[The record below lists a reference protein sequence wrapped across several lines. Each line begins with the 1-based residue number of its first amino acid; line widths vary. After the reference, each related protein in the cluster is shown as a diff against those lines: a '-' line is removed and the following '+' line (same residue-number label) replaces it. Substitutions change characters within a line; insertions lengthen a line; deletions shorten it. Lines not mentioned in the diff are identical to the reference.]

1 MEMHFNE
8 LEDNR
13 LFIGTD
19 LNGTLY
25 YIEMPDIFLSYKKNI
40 SDSINSVFYN
50 HFSDVVHPSFI
61 QNMKSRDVLHLFIQK
76 HTSSFFELT
85 TTEEQLEL
93 LIKEEFIKQFEI
105 EEDNIETKSML
116 EKCNKSVFLQ
126 TYLSRFYKTR
136 LLEYKE
142 RLDQVEL

>member
-25 YIEMPDIFLSYKKNI
+25 YIEMPDIFLLYKKNI

-61 QNMKSRDVLHLFIQK
+61 KKI
-76 HTSSFFELT
+76 
-85 TTEEQLEL
+85 
-93 LIKEEFIKQFEI
+93 
-105 EEDNIETKSML
+105 
-116 EKCNKSVFLQ
+116 
-126 TYLSRFYKTR
+126 
-136 LLEYKE
+136 
-142 RLDQVEL
+142 VEHPILNRR

>member
-1 MEMHFNE
+1 
-8 LEDNR
+8 
-13 LFIGTD
+13 
-19 LNGTLY
+19 
-25 YIEMPDIFLSYKKNI
+25 
-40 SDSINSVFYN
+40 
-50 HFSDVVHPSFI
+50 
-61 QNMKSRDVLHLFIQK
+61 MKSRDVLHLFIQK
-76 HTSSFFELT
+76 HTSSFFELI

>member
-1 MEMHFNE
+1 
-8 LEDNR
+8 
-13 LFIGTD
+13 
-19 LNGTLY
+19 
-25 YIEMPDIFLSYKKNI
+25 
-40 SDSINSVFYN
+40 
-50 HFSDVVHPSFI
+50 
-61 QNMKSRDVLHLFIQK
+61 MKSRDVLHLFIQK

-105 EEDNIETKSML
+105 EEDNIETKSMF